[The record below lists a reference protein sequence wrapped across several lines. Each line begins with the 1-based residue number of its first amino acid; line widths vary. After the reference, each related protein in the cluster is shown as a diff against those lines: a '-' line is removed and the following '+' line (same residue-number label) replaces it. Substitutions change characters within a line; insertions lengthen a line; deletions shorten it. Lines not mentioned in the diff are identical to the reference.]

1 MSRWNSTF
9 EAQQANQL
17 VQQCLT
23 SLESVKLDGLSAQ
36 DLTEYSRLLK
46 VLKVL
51 ASRFSKLDPE
61 LFNLNTWGNLPN
73 WLTSVNVHINN
84 FVQNHNI
91 GHLHHAN
98 NFADN
103 VLDLFRPLDTGAT
116 VKELKSLAD
125 ANTVF
130 QKKIIEELQSVRARA
145 EEAKKQ
151 LDSLSAAISQAKARL
166 DENNQVIQQQK
177 TRLDQSIA
185 EFQKQFS
192 SAQDSRAKDF
202 AAELK
207 KHSDEF
213 FKQAKLFEIQS
224 NGATSQRK
232 QEYDAFFEDIHKQSD
247 AHLDFLKTREDE
259 VNKIFGTIGSTA
271 FAGNF
276 KTTADNEANAANLWR
291 WIALG
296 LMAAMI
302 AVGGYAF
309 YYSIGHETDWRV
321 FAFRL
326 GTVIVLAV
334 PAVYAANESSKHRER
349 EKLNRKVHLELASI
363 DAYLVLLP
371 EDKRNTIKGNLA
383 EKFFGVPVLKEKGDE
398 VTQRDLFGVL
408 SNVLN
413 NLTKGK

>member
-1 MSRWNSTF
+1 MSRWKTNF
-9 EAQQANQL
+9 DAQQAYPNIQNSITL
-17 VQQCLT
+17 
-23 SLESVKLDGLSAQ
+23 LESAKIEGLSPP
-36 DLTEYSRLLK
+36 DLAEYSRLLK

-51 ASRFSKLDPE
+51 AVRFSKLDPD
-61 LFNLNTWGNLPN
+61 LFSFNAWGNFSN
-73 WLTSVNVHINN
+73 WLSDAKNN
-84 FVQNHNI
+84 IASYGKNRNI
-91 GHLHHAN
+91 GHLQNAN
-98 NFADN
+98 NSLDQ
-103 VLDLFRPLDTGAT
+103 VLNALRPLDTGPT
-116 VKELKSLAD
+116 VEEFKSIAD
-125 ANTVF
+125 ANAIF
-130 QKKIIEELQSVRARA
+130 QQKIVEELQSVKARG
-145 EEAKKQ
+145 EEIKKQ
-151 LDSLSAAISQAKARL
+151 LDSLSAAIAQAKTRL
-166 DENNQVIQQQK
+166 DENNLVIQQQK

-192 SAQDSRAKDF
+192 SAQDARAKEF
-202 AAELK
+202 TAETK

-213 FKQAKLFEIQS
+213 SRQGKQFETQFS
-224 NGATSQRK
+224 ETTSQRK
-232 QEYDAFFEDIHKQSD
+232 LAYEAFLEGTRKQSD
-247 AHLDFLKTREDE
+247 VHLDFLRKREDE
-259 VNKIFGTIGSTA
+259 VNRIFGAIGSTA

-276 KTTADNEANAANLWR
+276 KMTADKEAFSANLWR

-296 LMAAMI
+296 FMAAMI

-371 EDKRNTIKGNLA
+371 EDKRNAIKGNLA
-383 EKFFGVPVLKEKGDE
+383 EKFFGVPLLKEHGDE
-398 VTQRDLFGVL
+398 VTQKDLFGVL
-408 SNVLN
+408 SSVLN